1 MENKA
6 LWTKEFVY
14 SQWRKLLCI
23 FVVNRDINHT
33 IDDDNYI
40 SNEQLRT
47 VFDSGYKLGLL
58 QTKESLH
65 NQLLKYEEELFA
77 GKTEYKEIIF
87 VLKEKIQEIEGRVK
101 VSYCYEQNLSSNE
114 MTEQAKKR
122 ELEFSEYQKRSL
134 STWLDSK
141 M

>member
-33 IDDDNYI
+33 IDDDNFI

-47 VFDSGYKLGLL
+47 VFDNGYKLGLL
-58 QTKESLH
+58 QTKESLQ
-65 NQLLKYEEELFA
+65 NQYIKYEEKL
-77 GKTEYKEIIF
+77 GSGNSEYKELIS
-87 VLKEKIQEIEGRVK
+87 VLKDKIQEIEDRVK
-101 VSYCYEQNLSSNE
+101 VSYCYEQHSISSE
-114 MTEQAKKR
+114 MTEQAKNR